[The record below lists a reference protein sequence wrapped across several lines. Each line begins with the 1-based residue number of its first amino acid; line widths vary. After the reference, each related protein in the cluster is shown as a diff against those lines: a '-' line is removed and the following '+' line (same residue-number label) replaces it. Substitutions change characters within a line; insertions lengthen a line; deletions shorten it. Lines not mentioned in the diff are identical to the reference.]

1 LNCGTARRGAPLTS
15 NVRRLVLIGQ
25 ASCSLLLAAS
35 LSASAQG
42 TSYSRPAVTTA
53 ADVEAITQV
62 TVDFRSALS
71 RKDVP
76 ALSSL
81 LLNENILFTSPP
93 PPSFAK
99 KKREQG
105 QLGFTGAEPG
115 GFAGFSA
122 FVASST
128 VQLQEKFYNIKIT
141 QDGHLAWVNFDFEF
155 LAGEK
160 VENYGVES
168 WQLLKTADEQWKIMS
183 VVWSSHGAPR

>member
-1 LNCGTARRGAPLTS
+1 ML
-15 NVRRLVLIGQ
+15 VRQ
-25 ASCSLLLAAS
+25 ATCSLLLVAS
-35 LSASAQG
+35 LSASAQA
-42 TSYSRPAVTTA
+42 TSYSRPPVTTA
-53 ADVEAITQV
+53 ADVEAIMQV
-62 TVDFRSALS
+62 TVDFRSALN

-93 PPSFAK
+93 PPSFAR

-105 QLGFTGAEPG
+105 QPRFTGAEPG
-115 GFAGFSA
+115 GFAGFSS
-122 FVASST
+122 FVATSP

-155 LAGEK
+155 LVGEK

-168 WQLLKTADEQWKIMS
+168 WQLLKTPDDQWKIMS
-183 VVWSSHGAPR
+183 VVWSSHGAPK

>member
-1 LNCGTARRGAPLTS
+1 M
-15 NVRRLVLIGQ
+15 LIRKVT
-25 ASCSLLLAAS
+25 CLLLLLAS

-42 TSYSRPAVTTA
+42 TAYSRPPVTTA
-53 ADVEAITQV
+53 ADVEAIMQV

-76 ALSSL
+76 ALTAL
-81 LLNENILFTSPP
+81 LLSENILFTSPP

-99 KKREQG
+99 RKREQG
-105 QLGFTGAEPG
+105 QPRFTGAEPG

-128 VQLQEKFYNIKIT
+128 VQLQAKFYNIKIT
-141 QDGHLAWVNFDFEF
+141 QDGHLAWVSFDFEF

-160 VENYGVES
+160 IENYGVES
-168 WQLLKTADEQWKIMS
+168 WQLLKTADEQWKILS
-183 VVWSSHGAPR
+183 VVWSSHGAPK